1 MVAGESVTYFLV
13 LMAFDARAGGLAR
26 MISVARGTAFRTVLF
41 GSFRLGCNR
50 VNARTANAFDEWKRR
65 LILCYVRLSA

>member
-13 LMAFDARAGGLAR
+13 LMAVDARAGGLAR
-26 MISVARGTAFRTVLF
+26 MISAHGGAAFRAVLF

-50 VNARTANAFDEWKRR
+50 VNARTANAFDEWKRQ